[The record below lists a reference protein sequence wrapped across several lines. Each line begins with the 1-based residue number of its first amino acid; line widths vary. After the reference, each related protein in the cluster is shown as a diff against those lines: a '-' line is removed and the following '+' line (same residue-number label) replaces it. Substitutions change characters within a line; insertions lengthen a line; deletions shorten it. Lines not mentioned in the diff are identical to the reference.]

1 MTHETNEFFSGRDD
15 ALGAE
20 LRAHFAS
27 PDDARFAARLRELAT
42 AAARETAWDV
52 LTRWAVP
59 GLAAAALLIIAVGTW
74 LGAGPGAGTDQ
85 AATAGQ
91 ATPADALV
99 ELAGDYTAP
108 GGAVVLASFAE

>member
-52 LTRWAVP
+52 LTRWAAP
-59 GLAAAALLIIAVGTW
+59 GLAAAAGLILAVGAW
-74 LGAGPGAGTDQ
+74 LGVGAGSS
-85 AATAGQ
+85 ATATAEQ
-91 ATPADALV
+91 TTPAEALV

-108 GGAVVLASFAE
+108 GGAVVLAALAE

>member
-1 MTHETNEFFSGRDD
+1 MTHETNEFFSGRDA

-20 LRAHFAS
+20 LRAHLAS
-27 PDDARFAARLRELAT
+27 PDDAGFAARMRVLAV
-42 AAARETAWDV
+42 AASRETAWDV

-59 GLAAAALLIIAVGTW
+59 GLAAAALLIIVMGAW
-74 LGAGPGAGTDQ
+74 LGTGTGGDQ

-91 ATPADALV
+91 PTPADALV

-108 GGAVVLASFAE
+108 GGDVVLASLAE

>member
-1 MTHETNEFFSGRDD
+1 MTYETNEFFSGRDD

-20 LRAHFAS
+20 LRAHLSS
-27 PDDARFAARLRELAT
+27 PDDVSFAARMHVLAV

-59 GLAAAALLIIAVGTW
+59 GLAAAALLILVVGAW
-74 LGAGPGAGTDQ
+74 LGAGTGGDQ

-91 ATPADALV
+91 PSPADALV

-108 GGAVVLASFAE
+108 GGDVVLASLAE